1 MSACGGIGPLV
12 ATGDL
17 YAARRAALDH
27 CAASAPDHSWLH
39 QAADA
44 AATCVAAWR
53 AAVDALH
60 EDGDGWAAISDAHRL
75 RAPRVRAMAASMHDC
90 ATDSDDVIASWDECC
105 SAHVRTT
112 PGRACGPTA
121 CCTFGN
127 GTKNY
132 LKLPLLREISIS
144 LALPSGD
151 LLTIEQASA
160 PYPRVAITVS
170 HHHFPAQDGFLRP
183 LHEPSVLWPAGYLLA
198 QFVAHPPRCASWR
211 GKRVLELGAG
221 VGMPPHHPGRI

>member
-53 AAVDALH
+53 AAVDTLH

-75 RAPRVRAMAASMHDC
+75 RAPRVRAMTASMRDC
-90 ATDSDDVIASWDECC
+90 ATDSEDVIASWDECC
-105 SAHVRTT
+105 SAHVRST
-112 PGRACGPTA
+112 PGRACGPTT

-160 PYPRVAITVS
+160 PYPRVAISVS
-170 HHHFPAQDGFLRP
+170 HHHFFPRRTASSAPSTSLPSSGLLDTSSHSSSLIRRDSPHGAANESSSLAPALVCTLIAPD
-183 LHEPSVLWPAGYLLA
+183 
-198 QFVAHPPRCASWR
+198 
-211 GKRVLELGAG
+211 
-221 VGMPPHHPGRI
+221 